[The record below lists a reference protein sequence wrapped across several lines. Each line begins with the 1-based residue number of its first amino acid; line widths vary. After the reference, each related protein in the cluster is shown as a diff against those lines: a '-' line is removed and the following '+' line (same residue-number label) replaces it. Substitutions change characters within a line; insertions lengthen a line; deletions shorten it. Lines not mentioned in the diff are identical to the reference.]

1 MSGITRYAKALL
13 GLAQEQHAAETIG
26 AELAQAAQ
34 VLADPALAKILSLPN
49 VSPKTR
55 KAIAE
60 QLVQSLTPNPL
71 LGNFLRVLAENDRLK
86 DFPIIAKS
94 YQQLLERSLGRVQ
107 ARIRVAAALSDAELQ
122 SLVEAFGRLT
132 QKTVVPTVE
141 IDPALLGGAVV
152 EIEGQVY
159 DASLKTQLQK
169 IGASLAQQL

>member
-1 MSGITRYAKALL
+1 MPGITRYAKALL
-13 GLAQEQHAAETIG
+13 GLAQEQHVAETIG
-26 AELAQAAQ
+26 AELAQVAQ
-34 VLADPALAKILSLPN
+34 VLADPTLAKILSLPT

-55 KAIAE
+55 KDIAE
-60 QLVQSLTPNPL
+60 QLVNALAPTPL

-86 DFPIIAKS
+86 NFPTIEKS
-94 YQQLLERSLGRVQ
+94 YQQLLERSLGRVR
-107 ARIRVAAALSDAELQ
+107 ARIRVAAALSDGELQ
-122 SLVEAFGRLT
+122 SLVDAFGRLT

-141 IDPALLGGAVV
+141 VDPALLGGAVV